1 MKPITRSWLWIGIVL
16 LFAAGC
22 FGSFVYLHPVL
33 GGATALLGWLLV
45 LQNPDGGLR
54 PSRDKVLHFLAGAAV
69 TVIIQPHTG
78 VVFACSACCIIAALK
93 ELWDSNQGGVPSFAD
108 FLWTCA
114 GGVAAAHC
122 WLLAAL

>member
-1 MKPITRSWLWIGIVL
+1 MKPITKSWLWIGIVL

-22 FGSFVYLHPVL
+22 VGSFVYLSPAL

-54 PSRDKVLHFLAGAAV
+54 PSLDKLLHFLAGAAV
-69 TVIIQPHTG
+69 AAIVLPHAG
-78 VVFACSACCIIAALK
+78 VAFACLACCTIAALK
-93 ELWDSNQGGVPSFAD
+93 ELWDNNQGGVTSFAD